1 MTWQTDAKH
10 YEFWARSDDPSG
22 RFTIQNVRP
31 GTYQLDAFADGVLGE
46 YVQANVK
53 IPDDGKPVDLGQVD
67 WKPVRHGKQ
76 LWDIGIANRT
86 ATEFRNGDR
95 YFEMDTQL
103 QYPKLFPDDV
113 DFTIGK
119 SNAAQ
124 DWYFEQVPH
133 NVDPNAKIAPF
144 VGIRGDP
151 GNATPFRIHFNLP
164 AAPAGTATL
173 RLAICAASTRSV
185 DVSVNDKPVDTVD
198 RLPGGDA
205 TVVRHGI
212 QGIWYEREV
221 AFDAALMKQGDN
233 VLTLTV
239 PAGPV
244 NNGIIYDYV
253 RLELDDA
260 KPFAS
265 TK

>member
-1 MTWQTDAKH
+1 
-10 YEFWARSDDPSG
+10 
-22 RFTIQNVRP
+22 VRP

-46 YVQANVK
+46 YVKADVK
-53 IPDDGKPVDLGQVD
+53 IPEGGKAIDLGQLD
-67 WKPVRHGKQ
+67 WKPVRKGRQ
-76 LWDIGIANRT
+76 LWDVGIANRS

-103 QYPKLFPDDV
+103 QYPKLFPNDV

-119 SNAAQ
+119 SDAAT

-133 NVDPNAKIAPF
+133 NVDPNAKVAPF
-144 VGIRGDP
+144 FGVRGDP
-151 GNATPFRIHFNLP
+151 GNPTPFRIHFNLP
-164 AAPAGTATL
+164 AAPTGTATL
-173 RLAICAASTRSV
+173 RLAICAASTRSL
-185 DVSVNDKPVDTVD
+185 DVSVNDKPAGSVD
-198 RLPGGDA
+198 RLPGGDS

-212 QGIWYEREV
+212 HGIWYEREL
-221 AFDAALMKQGDN
+221 AFDAAMMKQGDN
-233 VLTLTV
+233 VLTLIV

-260 KPFAS
+260 NSLTP